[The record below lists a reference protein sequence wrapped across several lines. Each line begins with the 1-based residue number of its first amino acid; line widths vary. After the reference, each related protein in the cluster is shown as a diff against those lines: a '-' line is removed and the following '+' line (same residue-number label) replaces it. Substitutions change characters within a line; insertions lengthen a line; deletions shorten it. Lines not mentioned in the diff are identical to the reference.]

1 MLTST
6 ANDMGVDFDKKGGLY
21 QGYVSDIIKKNTPVD
36 NRNFGEKAWD
46 VTKDI
51 GRGMVSTA

>member
-6 ANDMGVDFDKKGGLY
+6 ANDMGVDFDKKGELY

-36 NRNFGEKAWD
+36 NRNF
-46 VTKDI
+46 
-51 GRGMVSTA
+51 